1 MNISNIES
9 AIKEIKQGKMIIV
22 VDHKD
27 RENEGD
33 FVMAAE
39 KVTANAINFMAKYGR
54 GLICLPVTEER
65 LDELK
70 IPDMVSDNTS
80 RFETAFTVSIDAKH
94 GVTTGISA
102 KDRAVTIKAVL
113 NKKTKPED
121 LVRPGHIFPLKTKEE
136 GVLRRAGQTEA

>member
-9 AIKEIKQGKMIIV
+9 AIKEIKKGKMIIV

-33 FVMAAE
+33 FVIAAE

-80 RFETAFTVSIDAKH
+80 KF
-94 GVTTGISA
+94 
-102 KDRAVTIKAVL
+102 
-113 NKKTKPED
+113 
-121 LVRPGHIFPLKTKEE
+121 
-136 GVLRRAGQTEA
+136 